1 MQFEVS
7 SQDLHRVRKS
17 AKRKRASVACAR
29 CKASKIKC
37 SGYWP
42 CKRCNDS
49 NVACCFDSGPFNG
62 TSRKTQYWS
71 DPASVEP
78 CQSWSPYLLSGF
90 GEFKGS
96 MTDHCTMG
104 SGQVGEGRRPGFE
117 GKVTADVLR
126 SDGFA
131 FTSGADAGRIEVG
144 WPASLIQQTP
154 NPALINQPTPVEICP
169 PTTTNL
175 PDLLQTLRSF

>member
-1 MQFEVS
+1 MKFEVS
-7 SQDLHRVRKS
+7 SKDLHNVRKS
-17 AKRKRASVACAR
+17 AKRTRASVACAR

-49 NVACCFDSGPFNG
+49 NIACCFDSGPFDG
-62 TSRKTQYWS
+62 TSQNCRTQYCS
-71 DPASVEP
+71 EPASVEP
-78 CQSWSPYLLSGF
+78 CQSWNQHMPSSF
-90 GEFKGS
+90 SVFKGS
-96 MTDHCTMG
+96 MTNRNIMG
-104 SGQVGEGRRPGFE
+104 YGHLGQCRFE

-131 FTSGADAGRIEVG
+131 SACGASVGLIEVG
-144 WPASLIQQTP
+144 WTASLIQQTP
-154 NPALINQPTPVEICP
+154 NPALTNEPTTGEFWP
-169 PTTTNL
+169 PTATCL